1 MKWFSLVIYGA
12 VIGHWLVGVK
22 GRLWPRKRTGRY
34 AVVAMHSMREEFYDV
49 GRTSQRN
56 TAESAANV
64 IEEMTINYIS
74 IIYDLLDP
82 ADKEEYMCKNFI
94 RTPEAEDVAEL
105 SVARSI
111 CEKSG

>member
-1 MKWFSLVIYGA
+1 MKSISYILYGL

-22 GRLWPRKRTGRY
+22 ERLWPHKRTGRY
-34 AVVAMHSMREEFYDV
+34 VLVAMHSMHEEFYEV
-49 GRTSQRN
+49 GRTSQRSA
-56 TAESAANV
+56 AESAANV

-82 ADKEEYMCKNFI
+82 ADKEEYMCKNFVI
-94 RTPEAEDVAEL
+94 TPEAEDIAEL
-105 SVARSI
+105 SAARAI